1 MYIKESSYK
10 DHAKC
15 IKSLVDTCTTIID
28 KHKYSDEDIRTIAFA
43 NIRSIGCSSILI
55 TNLLDSWTIGDEIIR
70 QSIPQ
75 LIGLTEVTE
84 KSVKLARES
93 LQKTTKL
100 SLILLSQFQ
109 IENFLHRVA
118 NAIGCTLKGNGF
130 YNKISNLIT
139 FLGLDINL
147 VDELNV
153 PALIRNS
160 LHSNGIHRA
169 YKNKDF
175 EINLDGVDY
184 EFIHAKKVSCASMPH
199 IAHALE
205 NSVRILDQ
213 ILDHKKI
220 KDYKN
225 EINDEYRIQTK

>member
-1 MYIKESSYK
+1 MYIEEKSYK

-15 IKSLVDTCTTIID
+15 IKSLIDTCTTIIA

-43 NIRSIGCSSILI
+43 NMRSIGYSSILI
-55 TNLLDSWTIGDEIIR
+55 TNLLDSWTIGDEMIR

-84 KSVKLARES
+84 KSVKLAGES

-118 NAIGCTLKGNGF
+118 NTIGCPSKGNGF
-130 YNKISNLIT
+130 YDKTSNLIS
-139 FLGLDINL
+139 FLDLDTNL
-147 VDELNV
+147 IDELNV
-153 PALIRNS
+153 SALIRNS
-160 LHSNGIHRA
+160 LHSNGIHHA
-169 YKNKDF
+169 YKNIDLK
-175 EINLDGVDY
+175 INLDGVDY
-184 EFIHAKKVSCASMPH
+184 EFIHERKVSCASMPH

-205 NSVRILDQ
+205 NSARILDQ

-225 EINDEYRIQTK
+225 EIHDEYRIQTK